1 MQINSWSY
9 LTNMM
14 KRSCFSTFYLLCLLV
29 LSAACGEE
37 EKKIQELPF
46 LEVKTTA
53 VGFDAEGSESREISV
68 SSNVEWRAETRDDGK
83 TWCHPRR
90 EEDRLVITV
99 DASSEKESRQT
110 EVTVIA
116 EQLQK
121 KVTVSQLG
129 WGKAILLSSDKE
141 TTLAIGGAVTVEVTT
156 NVQFK
161 YTLPEGC
168 DWIKQAGTRSVEE
181 HPVVSTPVTFVVS
194 PNKSDEERK
203 AEIVFSDA
211 DENSELQP
219 VTFTLVQK
227 GTGEYEPV
235 DPDEIKD
242 DIRINVIG
250 GTASS
255 FQPGGEIEKS
265 FDGDKKTI
273 YHSKWDNTGE
283 NYFPIT
289 LEYSFAQ
296 GSDMDYFVYYP
307 RTDGW
312 NGLFKEV
319 DIEVKN
325 NANTRGVDEWVKVM
339 TYDFKGSSGATRVDF
354 PQPQIGVSA
363 IRFTV
368 RSGAGDGQGFAS
380 CAEMEFYKKNPANF
394 DWSTLFADPSCS
406 ELKPGITEQE
416 IFGCTHS
423 FFKNIAYYMYIGRY
437 SREFRINT
445 FRAYP
450 HPDIQAKE
458 NKTSPYSLLDNPTGI
473 SVSTGEQLVVMVGDL
488 KGEKLSLRVQDLNK
502 PEGDGFGGANYP
514 LATGINKLEIEKGGL
529 AYLMYHTPNY
539 KQASPVT
546 VHFATGDVN
555 GYFDS
560 QNPSHEGRANELLAN
575 ATSPYFDVLGK
586 YAHLTFPTSRFRNHT
601 KDLKKLIDSYDQ
613 IVYNEQMLMGLE
625 KYGKMF
631 RNRMYFNVIY
641 TSYMYATSYHTAYN
655 DNTLSELCD
664 ESKLT
669 TGSVWGPA
677 HEVGHCNQTRPG
689 LKWLGTT
696 EVTNNIFAQYVQTT
710 VFGQPSRL
718 QTENMGDKESPNR
731 YSKAWN
737 NIVVG
742 GIPHAQEG
750 DVFCKLVPF
759 WQLELYFGKVKDMT
773 PLKQPDKGGF
783 YPEVFEHVRT
793 NPDLPNNGA
802 QQLEFVYIAC
812 KAAKMNLLDFF
823 EKWGFL
829 RPVDMEIDDY
839 GKGQITVTEAQA
851 DELRKRVEALGYPK
865 PGDALEYI
873 TDNTVEVFRNHA
885 TVVAGTASRSDAQ
898 LTMQNWQNVVAYEV
912 RENNEHGRL
921 ICVSDGVLAPSST
934 ASFSVRGGWQ
944 NTYKVYA
951 VSYDGKRTEVVFV

>member
-242 DIRINVIG
+242 DIRVNVIG

-339 TYDFKGSSGATRVDF
+339 TYDFKGSSGKS
-354 PQPQIGVSA
+354 IGSSIKV
-363 IRFTV
+363 
-368 RSGAGDGQGFAS
+368 GF
-380 CAEMEFYKKNPANF
+380 
-394 DWSTLFADPSCS
+394 
-406 ELKPGITEQE
+406 I
-416 IFGCTHS
+416 
-423 FFKNIAYYMYIGRY
+423 
-437 SREFRINT
+437 
-445 FRAYP
+445 
-450 HPDIQAKE
+450 
-458 NKTSPYSLLDNPTGI
+458 
-473 SVSTGEQLVVMVGDL
+473 
-488 KGEKLSLRVQDLNK
+488 
-502 PEGDGFGGANYP
+502 
-514 LATGINKLEIEKGGL
+514 
-529 AYLMYHTPNY
+529 
-539 KQASPVT
+539 
-546 VHFATGDVN
+546 
-555 GYFDS
+555 
-560 QNPSHEGRANELLAN
+560 
-575 ATSPYFDVLGK
+575 
-586 YAHLTFPTSRFRNHT
+586 
-601 KDLKKLIDSYDQ
+601 
-613 IVYNEQMLMGLE
+613 
-625 KYGKMF
+625 
-631 RNRMYFNVIY
+631 
-641 TSYMYATSYHTAYN
+641 
-655 DNTLSELCD
+655 
-664 ESKLT
+664 
-669 TGSVWGPA
+669 
-677 HEVGHCNQTRPG
+677 
-689 LKWLGTT
+689 
-696 EVTNNIFAQYVQTT
+696 
-710 VFGQPSRL
+710 
-718 QTENMGDKESPNR
+718 
-731 YSKAWN
+731 
-737 NIVVG
+737 
-742 GIPHAQEG
+742 
-750 DVFCKLVPF
+750 
-759 WQLELYFGKVKDMT
+759 
-773 PLKQPDKGGF
+773 
-783 YPEVFEHVRT
+783 
-793 NPDLPNNGA
+793 
-802 QQLEFVYIAC
+802 
-812 KAAKMNLLDFF
+812 
-823 EKWGFL
+823 
-829 RPVDMEIDDY
+829 
-839 GKGQITVTEAQA
+839 
-851 DELRKRVEALGYPK
+851 
-865 PGDALEYI
+865 
-873 TDNTVEVFRNHA
+873 
-885 TVVAGTASRSDAQ
+885 
-898 LTMQNWQNVVAYEV
+898 
-912 RENNEHGRL
+912 
-921 ICVSDGVLAPSST
+921 
-934 ASFSVRGGWQ
+934 
-944 NTYKVYA
+944 
-951 VSYDGKRTEVVFV
+951 